1 MPTSVPTPT
10 ADTDTAA
17 ELRAVIGRLARRLR
31 PTAAGA
37 AAGLTPTRVTVL
49 LDVVRRGPV
58 RLSEV
63 AAAEGI
69 NPTMLSR
76 VISELAADGLLA
88 RDCDERDRRAAW
100 VRATA
105 AGRRLA
111 ERIRR
116 ERTQAVN
123 AALAELDPPA
133 RAAVIAALPAL
144 EALAGALGAPR

>member
-1 MPTSVPTPT
+1 
-10 ADTDTAA
+10 
-17 ELRAVIGRLARRLR
+17 
-31 PTAAGA
+31 
-37 AAGLTPTRVTVL
+37 
-49 LDVVRRGPV
+49 V

-76 VISELAADGLLA
+76 VISELAADGLLDRA
-88 RDCDERDRRAAW
+88 SDERDRRAAW

-105 AGRRLA
+105 SGRRLA

-123 AALAELDPPA
+123 QALAELDPAA
-133 RAAVIAALPAL
+133 RSTVIGALPAL
-144 EALAGALGAPR
+144 EALAAALGAPL